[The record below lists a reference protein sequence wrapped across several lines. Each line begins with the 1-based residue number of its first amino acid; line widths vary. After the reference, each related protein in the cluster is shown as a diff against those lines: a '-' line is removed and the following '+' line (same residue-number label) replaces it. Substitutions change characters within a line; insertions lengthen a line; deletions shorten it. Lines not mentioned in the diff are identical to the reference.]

1 MSGVQPPTPGKAGG
15 SPGGGNKSVKLSF
28 GTKTPGNGKGKEKLD
43 RFIPTR
49 SAMDFDSA
57 NFNLSKETR
66 QGGDQRDGQGS
77 PSKEEYHKAL
87 AASLSVNDS
96 NRILAFKH
104 KAPAAPEG
112 YENNLKSLYSQNVV
126 PNVAKKQFRQVP
138 TTQERILDAPELMD
152 DYYLNLLDWG
162 SQNLIAIALGR
173 SVYLWNA
180 GSGDV
185 EELCTVPNDGDYIS
199 SLRWGSDG
207 NFLAV
212 GTSDAKVQIWDAS
225 RRKQVRELCGH
236 TNRVSCLSWNGS
248 ILSSGSRD
256 STIANWDVRKRR
268 DEACVASLR
277 VHEQEVCGLA
287 WSLCGQQLASGGN
300 DNILAIHDA
309 SFDLVAKVQAHTAAV
324 KALAWCPYQSNLLAT
339 GGGTADRHVRFW
351 NTHTCAMLSQIDT
364 GSQVCALQ
372 WNPHERELLSSHGY
386 SKHQLCLWKY
396 PSLVK
401 VAELSGH
408 QGRVL
413 HMATSPDGC
422 SVVTAGADETLRF
435 WRPFGEPPAPKDG
448 ESRLLGSAPGGQMVS
463 GAATGFGGLRS
474 IR

>member
-1 MSGVQPPTPGKAGG
+1 M
-15 SPGGGNKSVKLSF
+15 
-28 GTKTPGNGKGKEKLD
+28 D

-57 NFNLSKETR
+57 NYTLSKEN
-66 QGGDQRDGQGS
+66 GPAEQRDGS
-77 PSKEEYHKAL
+77 PSKEDYQKAL
-87 AASLSVNDS
+87 AASLSVNDGS
-96 NRILAFKH
+96 RILAFKQ

-112 YENNLKSLYSQNVV
+112 YENSLRSLYNQNLE
-126 PNVAKKQFRQVP
+126 PSVAKRQFRHVP

-152 DYYLNLLDWG
+152 DYYLNLLDWS
-162 SQNLIAIALGR
+162 SQNLIAVALGR

-180 GSGDV
+180 GSGTVD
-185 EELCTVPNDGDYIS
+185 ELFTMANEGDYVS

-236 TNRVSCLSWNGS
+236 TNRVSCVSWNGS

-268 DEACVASLR
+268 DEACIATLN
-277 VHEQEVCGLA
+277 VHEQEVCGMA
-287 WSLCGQQLASGGN
+287 WSPCGQQLASGGN
-300 DNILAIHDA
+300 DNMLAIHDT
-309 SFDLVAKVQAHTAAV
+309 SFRLTNKVQAHTAAV

-339 GGGTADRHVRFW
+339 GGGTADRHIRFW

-386 SKHQLCLWKY
+386 SKYQLCLWKY

-401 VAELSGH
+401 VAEMTGH

-435 WRPFGEPPAPKDG
+435 WRPFGEPPAAKDVD
-448 ESRLLGSAPGGQMVS
+448 SKL
-463 GAATGFGGLRS
+463 GAAGGVSATAGLGGLRS

>member
-1 MSGVQPPTPGKAGG
+1 MSSTTPGNTSSG
-15 SPGGGNKSVKLSF
+15 SPLGTSKSVKLNF
-28 GTKTPGNGKGKEKLD
+28 GTKTPGNGKSKEKMD

-57 NFNLSKETR
+57 NFSLSKENKL
-66 QGGDQRDGQGS
+66 GEQGS
-77 PSKEEYHKAL
+77 PSKEESYQKAL

-96 NRILAFKH
+96 SRILAFKQ

-112 YENNLKSLYSQNVV
+112 YENSLKSLYNQNLAPTV
-126 PNVAKKQFRQVP
+126 KKTFRHVP

-152 DYYLNLLDWG
+152 DYYLNLLDWSG
-162 SQNLIAIALGR
+162 QNLIAVALGR

-180 GSGDV
+180 ASGGV
-185 EELCTVPNDGDYIS
+185 EELCTVPNEGDYIS
-199 SLRWGSDG
+199 ALKWGSDG

-212 GTSDAKVQIWDAS
+212 GTSDAKVQIWDAN

-236 TNRVSCLSWNGS
+236 TNRVSALSWNGAV
-248 ILSSGSRD
+248 LSSGSRD

-268 DEACVASLR
+268 DEACVARLT
-277 VHEQEVCGLA
+277 VHEQEVCGLE

-300 DNILAIHDA
+300 DNVLAIHDA
-309 SFDLVAKVQAHTAAV
+309 SFRLCHKVQAHSAAV

-339 GGGTADRHVRFW
+339 GGGTADRHIRFW
-351 NTHTCAMLSQIDT
+351 NTHTCAMLSAIDT

-372 WNPHERELLSSHGY
+372 WNPHARELLSSHGY
-386 SKHQLCLWKY
+386 SKNQLCLWKY
-396 PSLVK
+396 PSLEK
-401 VAELSGH
+401 VAELTGH
-408 QGRVL
+408 TGRVL

-435 WRPFGEPPAPKDG
+435 WRPFGEPPSAKDG
-448 ESRLLGSAPGGQMVS
+448 DSKLGGGGGAMM
-463 GAATGFGGLRS
+463 GAAVGAAGGAGGFGGLRS